1 MKLYFIL
8 IIVFFFNNCSFDNKT
23 GIWKNENENIS
34 TKDKKKLIDFVELNE
49 IFQKDAFNKTINLE
63 KNFKFNLSK
72 PVTTF
77 SWNDYYY
84 KNTNN
89 LDNFKYSK
97 LNNEI
102 YKSKKLSRWDNNNF
116 QLFYDDNFIFSDKK
130 GNIIFF
136 SIKKKKIVNKF
147 NFYKKNY
154 KKNFKKKLN
163 LLIENNTLY
172 VSDNLGYLYCY
183 DIRLSKILW
192 AKNYKIPFRSNLKI
206 KDNIIYTSNQNNDFL
221 ILNKKNGEIL
231 KRIPTEENMIQNSFV
246 NNVASDDKD
255 NLFFLNSYGSL
266 YSIDSKFLQVK
277 WFVNLSRSIDYNPL
291 SLFSSNI
298 IVVQNDKIVI
308 STDRHTYIVDVNNG
322 SILAKLNFSSV
333 VIPIINNNN
342 LFLINKN
349 NFLIAYDLINRKLL
363 YSYNIDEQ
371 IAESLKV
378 KKKKVSLKDF
388 MLVNNDF
395 LILLNNS
402 YLLYFEIKGKLIEI
416 RKLNSKINS
425 KPIFIDSSLMYLDN
439 KNRLRILN

>member
-1 MKLYFIL
+1 M
-8 IIVFFFNNCSFDNKT
+8 
-23 GIWKNENENIS
+23 
-34 TKDKKKLIDFVELNE
+34 
-49 IFQKDAFNKTINLE
+49 
-63 KNFKFNLSK
+63 
-72 PVTTF
+72 
-77 SWNDYYY
+77 
-84 KNTNN
+84 
-89 LDNFKYSK
+89 
-97 LNNEI
+97 
-102 YKSKKLSRWDNNNF
+102 
-116 QLFYDDNFIFSDKK
+116 
-130 GNIIFF
+130 
-136 SIKKKKIVNKF
+136 
-147 NFYKKNY
+147 
-154 KKNFKKKLN
+154 
-163 LLIENNTLY
+163 
-172 VSDNLGYLYCY
+172 
-183 DIRLSKILW
+183 
-192 AKNYKIPFRSNLKI
+192 
-206 KDNIIYTSNQNNDFL
+206 
-221 ILNKKNGEIL
+221 
-231 KRIPTEENMIQNSFV
+231 
-246 NNVASDDKD
+246 
-255 NLFFLNSYGSL
+255 
-266 YSIDSKFLQVK
+266 
-277 WFVNLSRSIDYNPL
+277 
-291 SLFSSNI
+291 FSSNI

-333 VIPIINNNN
+333 VRPIINNNN